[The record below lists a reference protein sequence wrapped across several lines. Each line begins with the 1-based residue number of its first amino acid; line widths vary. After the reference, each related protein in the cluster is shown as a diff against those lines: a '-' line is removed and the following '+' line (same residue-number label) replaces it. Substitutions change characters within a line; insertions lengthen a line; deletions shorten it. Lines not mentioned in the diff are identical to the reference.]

1 MKEPIQQSGSEVSI
15 VIYDAPLPP
24 RYLRFSKKFIRT
36 LFVVV
41 PIVLGLLIMGLLAYG
56 IGSRVKD
63 VPAPSMPRVIRDEEA
78 KVQALEAEIE
88 SLKTSNVSLQEKI
101 SGMAVTPSTTSGQEE
116 PYLMMIR
123 KPYGMQNLL
132 NQGRVNLDQF
142 EFISEKNKTSLK
154 FQIISANSENR
165 VTGHVLVFMISGN
178 GIVAYPAEANV
189 GIDQGVKYSAGEP
202 FAVSRLRPTNA
213 EFTTLPSGDSVKF
226 LIYIFTREGDLLLI
240 KETESYKIGNKS

>member
-41 PIVLGLLIMGLLAYG
+41 PVVLGLLILGLLAYG
-56 IGSRVKD
+56 IGSRAKD
-63 VPAPSMPRVIRDEEA
+63 VPAPTMPTVITDEGA
-78 KVQALEAEIE
+78 KLQALEAEIE
-88 SLKTSNVSLQEKI
+88 SLKNSNVALQEKI
-101 SGMAVTPSTTSGQEE
+101 SGQATNSPTTAGQED
-116 PYLMMIR
+116 PFLLVIR

-132 NQGRVNLDQF
+132 SENRVSLDQF
-142 EFISEKNKTSLK
+142 EFIPEKNKTNFK
-154 FQIISANSENR
+154 FQIISTNSENR
-165 VTGHVLVFMISGN
+165 VTGHVLVFMISSN
-178 GIVAYPAEANV
+178 GIVAYPPEANI
-189 GIDQGVKYSAGEP
+189 GIDQGVKYSVGEP

-213 EFTTLPSGDSVKF
+213 GFSTIPSGESVKF

-240 KETESYKIGNKS
+240 KETESYKTGNKS

>member
-41 PIVLGLLIMGLLAYG
+41 PVVLGLLILGLLAYG

-63 VPAPSMPRVIRDEEA
+63 APAPTMPTVISDEEA

-88 SLKTSNVSLQEKI
+88 SLKTSNVALQEKL
-101 SGMAVTPSTTSGQEE
+101 SGQAGPSAVANGQEE
-116 PYLMMIR
+116 PFLLVIK

-132 NQGRVNLDQF
+132 NENRVSLDQF
-142 EFISEKNKTSLK
+142 DFVPEKNKTSFK
-154 FQIISANSENR
+154 FQIISTNSENR

-189 GIDQGVKYSAGEP
+189 GMDQGVKYSLGEP

-213 EFTTLPSGDSVKF
+213 EFATAPSGETVKF
-226 LIYIFTREGDLLLI
+226 IIYIFTREGDLLLI

>member
-41 PIVLGLLIMGLLAYG
+41 PVVLGLLILSLLAYG

-63 VPAPSMPRVIRDEEA
+63 VPAPSMPTVISDEET
-78 KVQALEAEIE
+78 KVQVLEDELE
-88 SLKTSNVSLQEKI
+88 SLKASNVALQEKL
-101 SGMAVTPSTTSGQEE
+101 SGQAMTPTTTGQEE
-116 PYLMMIR
+116 PYLLVIR

-132 NQGRVNLDQF
+132 NQNRVNLGQF
-142 EFISEKNKTSLK
+142 EFLPEKNKTNLK
-154 FQIISANSENR
+154 FQIISTNSENR

-178 GIVAYPAEANV
+178 GIVAYPGEANS
-189 GIDQGVKYSAGEP
+189 GIDQGVKYSKGEP

-213 EFTTLPSGDSVKF
+213 EFASVPSGDIVKF
-226 LIYIFTREGDLLLI
+226 IIYIFTREGDLLLI